1 MEAMK
6 SHIPCIVRI
15 RARNIL
21 HAQTAVKMYEIDIEF
36 PSKMYNVWHG
46 TLHLT
51 SFALVS
57 ILVGTG
63 HWMLFC
69 SDVGIIGW
77 MEASKMPRYLLDTND
92 LYRMRDKWRTIKGI
106 LLPLMT
112 ERSSHRAREQDD
124 EVVKKNLQKYLKSA
138 LTRAK
143 PQHAQYSHFDNS
155 EALIYARTLINISI
169 HFPHKNVCGTRVS
182 RVYPNNIP
190 HILGRS
196 LKPYLVV
203 GSIRKI

>member
-1 MEAMK
+1 MK
-6 SHIPCIVRI
+6 LTLNSLPRCTTCGMVHCIWPASHWFRFWLELDTECC
-15 RARNIL
+15 
-21 HAQTAVKMYEIDIEF
+21 
-36 PSKMYNVWHG
+36 
-46 TLHLT
+46 
-51 SFALVS
+51 FALTLVS
-57 ILVGTG
+57 LA
-63 HWMLFC
+63 
-69 SDVGIIGW
+69 GW
-77 MEASKMPRYLLDTND
+77 RQARCQDICWIRTI
-92 LYRMRDKWRTIKGI
+92 YRMRDKWRTIKGI